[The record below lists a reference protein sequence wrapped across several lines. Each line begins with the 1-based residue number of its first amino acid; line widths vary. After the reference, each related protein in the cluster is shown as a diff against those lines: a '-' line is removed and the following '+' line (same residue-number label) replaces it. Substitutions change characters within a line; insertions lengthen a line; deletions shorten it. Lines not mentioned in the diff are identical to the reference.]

1 MKRHL
6 DAGVYPSTV
15 LYVDRDSRRG
25 IAVETKRLLSQWSE
39 MEISLDIW
47 HFMRCI
53 AVGCTTQSQPKYA
66 IFLGR
71 LFHCTFVWSQED
83 LKPLIPATHCKV
95 TTNGVK
101 DPSEEDFI
109 KKSAKKSL
117 RPIATGKSL
126 VWKKP
131 TYLIHDLIDTFQDEQ
146 GGDTLGVPL
155 LNANQIWDIWDS
167 QNSHIACIQD
177 PDEVQLYIKTG
188 VVTKGGVELP
198 LYRCTQGS
206 TSLKSYHI
214 YHNRFIPGICTCTVD
229 VEIYFNYWMDINW
242 LVITFFCFWNGSMG
256 EKCCKWERADID
268 ECPYC

>member
-71 LFHCTFVWSQED
+71 LFHCTFKWSQED
-83 LKPLIPATHCKV
+83 LKPLIPAIHCKL
-95 TTNGVK
+95 TRSGVK
-101 DPSEEDFI
+101 DPSEEDVI

-117 RPIATGKSL
+117 WPITTEKPL

-131 TYLIHDLIDTFQDEQ
+131 TYLIHDLMDRFQDEQ
-146 GGDTLGVPL
+146 GDDTLGVPL
-155 LNANQIWDIWDS
+155 LNADQIWDILGFS
-167 QNSHIACIQD
+167 EKAHCMYS
-177 PDEVQLYIKTG
+177 
-188 VVTKGGVELP
+188 
-198 LYRCTQGS
+198 GS
-206 TSLKSYHI
+206 
-214 YHNRFIPGICTCTVD
+214 
-229 VEIYFNYWMDINW
+229 W
-242 LVITFFCFWNGSMG
+242 
-256 EKCCKWERADID
+256 
-268 ECPYC
+268 

>member
-1 MKRHL
+1 MKRHS
-6 DAGVYPSTV
+6 DAGVSPPTV
-15 LYVDRDSRRG
+15 LYVAHDCRRG
-25 IAVETKRLLSQWSE
+25 IAMETKRLLSQWFE
-39 MEISLDIW
+39 MEISIEIW

-53 AVGCTTQSQPKYA
+53 AVGCTTVSTKVCYFPWTSFSLHLCMKPGRPKPVNTCHTLQSHKE
-66 IFLGR
+66 
-71 LFHCTFVWSQED
+71 WSQRS
-83 LKPLIPATHCKV
+83 KWGGCHQKI
-95 TTNGVK
+95 
-101 DPSEEDFI
+101 S
-109 KKSAKKSL
+109 KKSL
-117 RPIATGKSL
+117 PPIATGKPL

-155 LNANQIWDIWDS
+155 LNIWDS
-167 QNSHIACIQD
+167 QNRHIACIQD

-242 LVITFFCFWNGSMG
+242 LVITCFCFWNGSMD